1 MMNNATYECEAGV
14 AAIVRA
20 TTKYFNLWF
29 EFRRE
34 SFVLA
39 KRVIELK
46 HDPVSAHDTISQ

>member
-34 SFVLA
+34 
-39 KRVIELK
+39 RVIELK

>member
-1 MMNNATYECEAGV
+1 MNNATYECEAGV